1 MPFRLIIIIVAVFG
15 LALLIFFTLSGNTA
29 VEVTCD
35 DFTTQGGNVTE
46 EVEID
51 GWSDFLILSLCSNP
65 TTGFNWELIEVT
77 DPEVLVYVG
86 DEYVAPEAE
95 GVVGTAGKEVWTFNV
110 LKAGSSNI
118 TMQYSRPWEGGEEA
132 EWTFALNAN
141 VK

>member
-1 MPFRLIIIIVAVFG
+1 MPFRLIIIIAGVFG

-65 TTGFNWELIEVT
+65 TTGFKWELIEVT
-77 DPEVLVYVG
+77 DPEVLVYES
-86 DEYVAPEAE
+86 DEYVASEAE
-95 GVVGTAGKEVWTFNV
+95 GVVGAAGKEVWTFNV

>member
-77 DPEVLVYVG
+77 DPEVLVYEG